1 MLGVRLCSTWEAV
14 ADKKI
19 TNLTAISL
27 FHLHSLVLP
36 QPGREF
42 RSALVLSC

>member
-27 FHLHSLVLP
+27 FHLQHS
-36 QPGREF
+36 
-42 RSALVLSC
+42 SASTAWQRVP